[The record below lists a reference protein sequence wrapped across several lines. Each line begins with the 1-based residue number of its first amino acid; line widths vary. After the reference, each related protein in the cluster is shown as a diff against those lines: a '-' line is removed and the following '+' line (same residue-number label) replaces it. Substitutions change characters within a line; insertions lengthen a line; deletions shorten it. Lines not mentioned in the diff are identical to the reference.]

1 MVCEVFKMARGGY
14 FAGSDWVPYTPGTL
28 SHSTATSVQE
38 IKKQK
43 SIKCPKCNNTV
54 PYKRECIFCGADLSS
69 VNLNK
74 NSYSGLKKH
83 CPICNKAQD
92 IDNSHCINCNYE
104 FNVSDITKI
113 KNTNQIKPKKKL
125 FDSKFSDEELYQL
138 FKNNFSKS
146 DYIKWD
152 IEYIP
157 KPHKSKLER
166 FYDDFHEIC
175 FSRLFIKENESIYY
189 FSDKKERSP
198 KLMLFFNENTI
209 KSNFK
214 LYNQEVLVM
223 LRITKINEIKKS
235 FKLMYASKNKK
246 SKLFYLSLGDL
257 IEDNIFE
264 NLELLINEFI
274 EYIENPLLKNYEYY
288 EKLDLSDFIN

>member
-1 MVCEVFKMARGGY
+1 MDYWYVRFFKMARGGY

-38 IKKQK
+38 IKKYNSK
-43 SIKCPKCNNTV
+43 KGSKYNNIV
-54 PYKRECIFCGADLSS
+54 S
-69 VNLNK
+69 NK
-74 NSYSGLKKH
+74 GKKH

-104 FNVSDITKI
+104 FNVTNITNI

-125 FDSKFSDEELYQL
+125 FDSEFSDEELFQL

-146 DYIKWD
+146 DFIKWD
-152 IEYIP
+152 NEYIP

-166 FYDDFHEIC
+166 FYDDFHDIC
-175 FSRLFIKENESIYY
+175 FSRLLIKENESIYY

-235 FKLMYASKNKK
+235 FKLRYASKNKK
-246 SKLFYLSLGDL
+246 SKLFYLFLGDL

-274 EYIENPLLKNYEYY
+274 DYIENPLLKNYEYY